1 MVFLLLGGVTLVA
14 LMVALGLFSG
24 AQVTTVKKFGVWT
37 VALGGLVL
45 AALLF
50 LSGRGAAA
58 MGDLLMLGMLI
69 WPWIVQ
75 QKRAPSR
82 GAGPRPAFRAEF
94 RRPFTPPPP
103 PPPRGGMS
111 RDEAYAVLG
120 LKPGSDAAT
129 VRDAHKRLMRM
140 AHPDNGGSDWLAS
153 RLNQARDILLA

>member
-1 MVFLLLGGVTLVA
+1 MVFFLLGGATLVA

-37 VALGGLVL
+37 VALGGLAL

-69 WPWIVQ
+69 WPWIAQ

-82 GAGPRPAFRAEF
+82 GTGPRPGFRAEF
-94 RRPFTPPPP
+94 RRPAPPPP
-103 PPPRGGMS
+103 NRGGMS
-111 RDEAYAVLG
+111 REEAYAVLG